1 MYPAGQCSRNMKPPS
16 SPASNSEHCD
26 TAPVVVPTDGGCRDV
41 DKPVNGRAEP
51 TEVKAEA
58 GEGQLN
64 GAEAD
69 DSDAGIGDCDED
81 LDAELEAI
89 YTEGVTVDTKDDD
102 APPEDWESEIVDTSD
117 SDSRPSQYNPNVF
130 VPCHT
135 HPLSSRRK
143 PNWTEL
149 TEGQFDDADM

>member
-1 MYPAGQCSRNMKPPS
+1 MKPPS
-16 SPASNSEHCD
+16 SPASNSEQCD

-41 DKPVNGRAEP
+41 DKPVNGRVEP
-51 TEVKAEA
+51 TEVKAEV

-64 GAEAD
+64 GADAD
-69 DSDAGIGDCDED
+69 GSDAGIGDCDED

-102 APPEDWESEIVDTSD
+102 AAPEDWESCYSD
-117 SDSRPSQYNPNVF
+117 FRPGQYNPNVF

-143 PNWTEL
+143 PNWTVL